1 MKIKKKNAAVFCVL
15 TAVTAVL
22 CCKLSSERV
31 SLDSQMMAERWRS
44 EDTSYSQVSVFCQ
57 PVSGYSSSFADGIHS
72 YVEKKLKEDD
82 HLSDDENVNTWLDA
96 YSSVFSQINVNV
108 PGSSGNG
115 SLCSVT
121 GVSGE
126 FFKFH
131 PLELISG
138 NYIYGEELRNDRVVI
153 DENAAWN
160 LFSSFDVTGMHILFG
175 GKEYEIAG
183 VVRPEQGKA
192 EKTAYPSIPLIYM
205 HYNAL
210 EEGNFD
216 GKLLCYEA
224 VIPNP
229 VENYAK
235 NIILGSAGIDTM
247 VSSEEEL
254 QKNID
259 ALDYEIIEN
268 STRYSNSQLADEIKN
283 VGKSSIVKKAIPYPY
298 WENAA
303 RVMKTK
309 LTVLFAAAIVTG
321 SLAALMLLVFLFRC
335 YLNRTWHLKDFI
347 EDLTYKYTYKK
358 KISDYID
365 ISENK

>member
-22 CCKLSSERV
+22 CCKLSSDKC
-31 SLDSQMMAERWRS
+31 SLDSQMMAERWGS
-44 EDTSYSQVSVFCQ
+44 EDISCAQVSVFCQ
-57 PVSGYSSSFADGIHS
+57 PTSSYTSSFADNFHS
-72 YVEKKLKEDD
+72 YVERKLKEDD

-96 YSSVFSQINVNV
+96 YSSVFSQVYVNN
-108 PGSSGNG
+108 SEASGNG

-131 PLELISG
+131 PLELING
-138 NYIYGEELRNDRVVI
+138 NYIYGEELRNDRVVL
-153 DENAAWN
+153 DENAAWT
-160 LFSSFDVTGMHILFG
+160 LFSSFDVTGMHIYFG
-175 GKEYEIAG
+175 GNEYEIAG
-183 VVRPEQGKA
+183 VVRPENGKA
-192 EKTAYPSIPLIYM
+192 EKAAYPSSPLIYM
-205 HYNAL
+205 HYDAL
-210 EEGNFD
+210 ED
-216 GKLLCYEA
+216 GTLDNTLLCYEA

-254 QKNID
+254 NKNID
-259 ALDYEIIEN
+259 ALDFEIIEN
-268 STRYSNSQLADEIKN
+268 STRFSNSNFADEVKN
-283 VGKSSIVKKAIPYPY
+283 LGKGSIVKKAIPYPY

-303 RVMKTK
+303 RVMKTR
-309 LTVLFAAAIVTG
+309 LTVLFAAAVISGTI
-321 SLAALMLLVFLFRC
+321 AALMLLVFLFRC
-335 YLNRTWHLKDFI
+335 YLNRTWRLKDFI